1 MHIIPLD
8 DCNLTNRVC
17 NSVLPNK
24 DVDGFTG
31 ASLGRLVQ
39 VHGHVLPY
47 LTSFMISPD
56 TRAKTVLYLVQPW
69 LCGK

>member
-1 MHIIPLD
+1 MHIIPVD
-8 DCNLTNRVC
+8 DCNLTSRVC

-39 VHGHVLPY
+39 VLGHFCEKFTL
-47 LTSFMISPD
+47 FD
-56 TRAKTVLYLVQPW
+56 ELYDFT
-69 LCGK
+69 